1 MGLNPTPVSNK
12 FFYME
17 GKKGMN
23 VLVYPNIRKMVNAVN
38 DLGIQKEDI
47 VSIEKVDNDF
57 ILIYYE

>member
-1 MGLNPTPVSNK
+1 
-12 FFYME
+12 ME
-17 GKKGMN
+17 EKKGMH